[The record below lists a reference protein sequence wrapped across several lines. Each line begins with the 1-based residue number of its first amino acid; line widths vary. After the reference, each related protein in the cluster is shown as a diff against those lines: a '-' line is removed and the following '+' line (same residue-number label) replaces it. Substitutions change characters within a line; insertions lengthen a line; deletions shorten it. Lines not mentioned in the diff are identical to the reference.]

1 VKVLTESSLRL
12 ERCFKV
18 KGGDFAAA
26 GEAASKVKKILV
38 QLGLDTEKI
47 RKIAIATYEA
57 ELNIVIHAFEG
68 EIRLYIDPFG
78 VKIMAADRGPGIA
91 DIELAMQEGYSTA
104 SQEARRMGFGA
115 GMGLPNMK
123 RCSDKFVI
131 NSEVGKGT
139 TVEMEFILEN
149 KLTIEN

>member
-1 VKVLTESSLRL
+1 VKELTEPSLRL

-18 KGGDFAAA
+18 KGRDYATA
-26 GEAASKVKKILV
+26 GEAAGKVKKILT
-38 QLGLDTEKI
+38 QLGLDAEKI

-68 EIRLYIDPFG
+68 EVNLQIDPYE
-78 VKIMAADRGPGIA
+78 VKIIAGDRGPGIA

-104 SQEARRMGFGA
+104 SEEARQMGFGA

-123 RCSDKFVI
+123 RCSDQFII

-139 TVEMEFILEN
+139 AVEMQFL
-149 KLTIEN
+149 LS